1 MVHGGARHNAPG
13 VIDADVLLEL
23 HRLTPLAPL
32 HQPHALGAIS
42 ALMRS
47 HPALPQIAC
56 FDTAFHETL
65 SLVGSSFVLP
75 RALRD
80 EGLRRYGFYGLSYE
94 YIALLGVPAA
104 AGRVVM
110 AHLGPLDGLPM
121 GTRCGAIDPGA
132 VLYLL

>member
-1 MVHGGARHNAPG
+1 MAVVCAGPDRRGIPDLPLQAAACRVVHGGARHNTPV

-75 RALRD
+75 RALRV
-80 EGLRRYGFYGLSYE
+80 EGLRR
-94 YIALLGVPAA
+94 
-104 AGRVVM
+104 
-110 AHLGPLDGLPM
+110 
-121 GTRCGAIDPGA
+121 
-132 VLYLL
+132 